1 MARIK
6 VGIPTVKEL
15 HEGESE
21 HRYIAGTGL
30 VQYTRYNN
38 QLHSAK
44 MYPTPVP
51 PIVDKKASSQV
62 SNFISISTV
71 TGELDIDFS
80 ALSEASIVDGDHF
93 MFLDAT
99 SGYEVRRDRIRDCLR

>member
-51 PIVDKKASSQV
+51 PVIDKKASSV
-62 SNFISISTV
+62 SNFISISQITITLIMLNV
-71 TGELDIDFS
+71 H
-80 ALSEASIVDGDHF
+80 A
-93 MFLDAT
+93 
-99 SGYEVRRDRIRDCLR
+99 